1 MYRIA
6 AVTLVLGLVTGSASF
21 AQQTG
26 AADQIEGA
34 LLAAPPSL
42 RAGAEVL
49 GIGGAEREGDVLT
62 TLRAGTNELICL
74 ADDPEQP
81 AFQVSCYHASLEPY
95 MRFGRVAR
103 SRGLDRAAV
112 MDARYEAYT
121 NGRLPMPPSA
131 ALYNV
136 SAETAPP
143 PGDRSDP
150 AGLRRLTVVYL
161 PGATLEETGL
171 PGRPE
176 DGIPWLMLPGTPWAH
191 IMISH

>member
-1 MYRIA
+1 MGRIA
-6 AVTLVLGLVTGSASF
+6 TVTVLLGLATGSASF

-26 AADQIEGA
+26 VSDQIEGA

-49 GIGGAEREGDVLT
+49 GTGGAEREGDVLT

-81 AFQVSCYHASLEPY
+81 GYQASCYHASLEPY

-103 SRGLDRAAV
+103 AQGLDRAAV
-112 MDARYEAYT
+112 MDARYEAYRS
-121 NGRLPMPPSA
+121 GRLPMPTSA

-136 SAETAPP
+136 SAETRPAPGGPAGP
-143 PGDRSDP
+143 PGR
-150 AGLRRLTVVYL
+150 RRLTVVYL
-161 PGATLEETGL
+161 PGATLEATGL

-176 DGIPWLMLPGTPWAH
+176 EGIPWLMLPDTPWAH

>member
-1 MYRIA
+1 MFRIA
-6 AVTLVLGLVTGSASF
+6 AATVVLGLVTGSASF

-26 AADQIEGA
+26 SPDQIEGA

-49 GIGGAEREGDVLT
+49 GTGGTEREGDVLT

-74 ADDPEQP
+74 ADDPRQP
-81 AFQVSCYHASLEPY
+81 GFQTSCYHASLEPY

-103 SRGLDRAAV
+103 ARGLDQAAV
-112 MDARYEAYT
+112 MDARYEAYRD
-121 NGRLPMPPSA
+121 GRMPMPQSA

-136 SAETAPP
+136 SAESAPP
-143 PGDRSDP
+143 PADSAGT

-161 PGATLEETGL
+161 PGATLEDTGL

>member
-1 MYRIA
+1 
-6 AVTLVLGLVTGSASF
+6 
-21 AQQTG
+21 
-26 AADQIEGA
+26 
-34 LLAAPPSL
+34 
-42 RAGAEVL
+42 
-49 GIGGAEREGDVLT
+49 
-62 TLRAGTNELICL
+62 
-74 ADDPEQP
+74 
-81 AFQVSCYHASLEPY
+81 

-103 SRGLDRAAV
+103 ARGLDRAAV

-121 NGRLPMPPSA
+121 DGRLPMPPSA

-136 SAETAPP
+136 SAESAPS
-143 PGDRSDP
+143 PGDRSGP

-161 PGATLEETGL
+161 PGATLEGTGL